1 MPDEAVPYAV
11 FVYAGL
17 LPWTYFATIMTNSA
31 TCLVNHSQLVT
42 KVYFPREIL
51 PLTYVVAA
59 FVDFLVGALVLAGM
73 MAYYHV
79 PLTSY
84 AWYLIPIM
92 VVLTA
97 FGLALALFLSVL
109 QVRVR
114 DIGLAMPLLMQVWM
128 FPTPLV

>member
-59 FVDFLVGALVLAGM
+59 FVDFLVGGLVLAGM
-73 MAYYHV
+73 MLYYHLPV
-79 PLTSY
+79 TVY
-84 AWYLIPIM
+84 MGYLIPIM
-92 VVLTA
+92 ALLTA
-97 FGLALALFLSVL
+97 FGFALSLF
-109 QVRVR
+109 
-114 DIGLAMPLLMQVWM
+114 
-128 FPTPLV
+128 